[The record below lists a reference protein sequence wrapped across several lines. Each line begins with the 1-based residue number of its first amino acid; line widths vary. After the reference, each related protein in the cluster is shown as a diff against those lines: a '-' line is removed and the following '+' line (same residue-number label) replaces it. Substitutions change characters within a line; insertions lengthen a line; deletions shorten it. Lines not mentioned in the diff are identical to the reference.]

1 MAQNDVLKRYLDA
14 GLTFTLLTQQ
24 RAEALVR
31 ELVAIGEIQADQ
43 AQAQVQEFL
52 DRSRRS
58 TEKLVEQ
65 VIDEVRAQVETWGL
79 ATRDD
84 IARIERRI
92 DGLLGGIIPG
102 RGMSTPAPAAAKQAP
117 AKKTAAKKTA
127 AKKAPAKK
135 TAAKK
140 APAKKAAAKKAPA
153 KKTAGR

>member
-1 MAQNDVLKRYLDA
+1 MRCHAGTRDTAARREPDDTCANYCKRERSAGSLGTMAQNDVLKRYLDA

-102 RGMSTPAPAAAKQAP
+102 RGMSTPAPAA
-117 AKKTAAKKTA
+117 
-127 AKKAPAKK
+127 
-135 TAAKK
+135 
-140 APAKKAAAKKAPA
+140 KKAPA